1 VPKNVSLKTFEF
13 AIYDAVA
20 VFNVGRKS
28 ALDIYK
34 LMNIDPGKYTEYG
47 CQMLNRPCV
56 SKGNLQRDA
65 DEMLNSAERSKEP
78 FIRAKLDKHGERR
91 AKIL

>member
-1 VPKNVSLKTFEF
+1 VPKTTHVSLKTFEF

-56 SKGNLQRDA
+56 
-65 DEMLNSAERSKEP
+65 
-78 FIRAKLDKHGERR
+78 
-91 AKIL
+91 